1 MAILKKVHRLFK
13 LEKYWHDVG
22 REKQVGEC
30 EELRFG
36 MLSALGASVAP
47 LLSSAPM
54 LSTCS
59 HGFFLVISSVS
70 PWFTYSLRIS
80 SILAKFIC
88 ACFADFKLSKFFYK
102 IF

>member
-13 LEKYWHDVG
+13 LEKYWHDGG

-47 LLSSAPM
+47 LLRGDSQDLPLRTAVMMSQVH
-54 LSTCS
+54 T
-59 HGFFLVISSVS
+59 HGAF
-70 PWFTYSLRIS
+70 
-80 SILAKFIC
+80 
-88 ACFADFKLSKFFYK
+88 
-102 IF
+102 